1 MHEWSRSAPTSLPIW
16 AAIRPRRRGMYKKE
30 ENIVSQW
37 ADRMIEHEGSA
48 WIVRPSK
55 DYPAQI
61 VQVDR
66 VMRALVKSK
75 AEMFWSRR
83 VVGLT
88 RTAVHPVAHALRQC
102 VNMDYGGIKSHF
114 SKQKL
119 SPYFELLAEEFLSH
133 RADAI
138 EGVSLDVAEANA
150 WVERIRAIALSSEFT
165 QLVATQERSARK
177 NAKAALDY
185 LQALYRQ
192 HSRLCV
198 VRLDVGYSAAHRELL
213 SGRNVDPARIKR
225 DLATCLRK
233 LRRSYPAL
241 VGYVWKLEF
250 GPSKSYHVHLMA
262 FLNGHLVRQDVRIA
276 QAIGEF
282 WQDEVT
288 HSDGSYWNCNA
299 RKEFYERTN
308 SLGIGMVEYDD
319 EAKRRR
325 LEYSLLYLTKA
336 DYYVR
341 LSEPGLGRTFGKGQA
356 GSDSLKKLGRPRM

>member
-1 MHEWSRSAPTSLPIW
+1 MNQWSRFAPTSLPVYATLRSLW
-16 AAIRPRRRGMYKKE
+16 RGMYKKE
-30 ENIVSQW
+30 ENIVAQW
-37 ADRMIEHEGSA
+37 ADRMIEHEGDA
-48 WIVRPSK
+48 WIFRPSS
-55 DYPAQI
+55 DYPEQI
-61 VQVDR
+61 VRVDR
-66 VMRALVKSK
+66 VMRALVKSRS
-75 AEMFWSRR
+75 EMFWSRR
-83 VVGLT
+83 VAGMA
-88 RTAVHPVAHALRQC
+88 RTAIHPIARALRKC
-102 VNMDYGGIKSHF
+102 ANMDYGGIKSHF
-114 SKQKL
+114 CKQKL

-133 RADAI
+133 RADVI
-138 EGVSLDVAEANA
+138 EGASPEVAAANA
-150 WVERIRAIALSSEFT
+150 WVEHIRTIARSSEFT
-165 QLVATQERSARK
+165 RRVATQERSARK
-177 NAKAALDY
+177 NAKAALGY
-185 LQALYRQ
+185 LQTLYRQ

-213 SGRNVDPARIKR
+213 PGRNVDPVRIKR

-241 VGYVWKLEF
+241 MGYVWKLEF

-288 HSDGSYWNCNA
+288 HFDGSYWNCNA

-308 SLGIGMVEYDD
+308 SLGIGMVEHDD

-356 GSDSLKKLGRPRM
+356 GGDSSRKLGRPRM

>member
-1 MHEWSRSAPTSLPIW
+1 
-16 AAIRPRRRGMYKKE
+16 MYKKE
-30 ENIVSQW
+30 ENIVAQW

-48 WIVRPSK
+48 WIFGPSNN
-55 DYPAQI
+55 YPEQI
-61 VQVDR
+61 VRVDR

-83 VVGLT
+83 AFRGT
-88 RTAVHPVAHALRQC
+88 RAASHPIAKALRGC
-102 VNMDYGGIKSHF
+102 ANIDFWGIQEHF
-114 SKQKL
+114 CKQKL
-119 SPYFELLAEEFLSH
+119 SPYYQLLADEFLSY
-133 RADAI
+133 RADVI
-138 EGVSLDVAEANA
+138 EGGSPDVAAANE
-150 WVERIRAIALSSEFT
+150 WVERIRAIARSSEFT

-198 VRLDVGYSAAHRELL
+198 VRLDVGYSAAHRDLL
-213 SGRNVDPARIKR
+213 PGRNVDPVRIKR

-250 GPSKSYHVHLMA
+250 GPSKSYHAHLMA
-262 FLNGHLVRQDVRIA
+262 FLNGHRVRQDVRIA

-299 RKEFYERTN
+299 RKEFYERTG

-319 EAKRRR
+319 EVKRRR

-356 GSDSLKKLGRPRM
+356 GGDSLKKLGRPRM